1 MTAMEGA
8 IRSPD
13 DIAPYLQGQRG
24 DDISC
29 DVLESLAV
37 ERFREWILGESQLRQ
52 RLGFEARLE
61 VHAFLKVSG
70 KQPDAYARFFVPRN
84 LAISGGLLQI
94 RSTN

>member
-1 MTAMEGA
+1 MEGA

-29 DVLESLAV
+29 DVFESLAV

-52 RLGFEARLE
+52 R
-61 VHAFLKVSG
+61 
-70 KQPDAYARFFVPRN
+70 
-84 LAISGGLLQI
+84 
-94 RSTN
+94 